1 MEEQG
6 DLRSGGDVTEGSAGL
21 PPRRPVARTPAPC
34 FRAPWRRRAAY
45 RWMQVSCGGQG
56 TAWALPGRERT
67 PGPGENPCKIPSPGP
82 RGSSGLPRLLPRGMV
97 LLTGPRFAA
106 GECLL
111 KTPSTGGRGCLHGE
125 GVWSL
130 GDRGLSGHSSFL
142 RSSDQT
148 LESGSRQVQVCLLEA
163 GGGSLSQGR
172 TLNRPG
178 RAQA

>member
-34 FRAPWRRRAAY
+34 FRAPWRQRAAY

-56 TAWALPGRERT
+56 TAWALPGLRGRLGPERT
-67 PGPGENPCKIPSPGP
+67 RAKSPALAPVAPVASPGSCHGAWSCS
-82 RGSSGLPRLLPRGMV
+82 RGPRL
-97 LLTGPRFAA
+97 AA

-111 KTPSTGGRGCLHGE
+111 QTPSTGGRGCLHGE
-125 GVWSL
+125 GGWSL
-130 GDRGLSGHSSFL
+130 GDRGLSGHSRFL
-142 RSSDQT
+142 RSLDQT
-148 LESGSRQVQVCLLEA
+148 LEGGSRQVQVCLLGA

>member
-6 DLRSGGDVTEGSAGL
+6 DLRSGGDVTEGYAGL
-21 PPRRPVARTPAPC
+21 PPRRPVSRTPAPC
-34 FRAPWRRRAAY
+34 FRAPWRQRAAY

-67 PGPGENPCKIPSPGP
+67 PGPRENPGKIPSPAPVAPVASPGSCHGAWSCSRGP
-82 RGSSGLPRLLPRGMV
+82 RL
-97 LLTGPRFAA
+97 AA

-111 KTPSTGGRGCLHGE
+111 QTPSTGGRGCLHGE
-125 GVWSL
+125 GGWSL
-130 GDRGLSGHSSFL
+130 GDRGLSGHSRFL
-142 RSSDQT
+142 RSLDQT
-148 LESGSRQVQVCLLEA
+148 LESGSRQVQVCLLGA

>member
-6 DLRSGGDVTEGSAGL
+6 DLSSGGDVTEGSAGL

-34 FRAPWRRRAAY
+34 FRAPWRQRAAY
-45 RWMQVSCGGQG
+45 RWMQVSCGV
-56 TAWALPGRERT
+56 
-67 PGPGENPCKIPSPGP
+67 KGP
-82 RGSSGLPRLLPRGMV
+82 RGHSPEERGSLGPETTPAKSPAVAPVAPVASPGSCHGAWSCSRGPRL
-97 LLTGPRFAA
+97 TA

-111 KTPSTGGRGCLHGE
+111 QTPSTGGRGCLHGE
-125 GVWSL
+125 GGWSP
-130 GDRGLSGHSSFL
+130 GDQGLSGHSRFL
-142 RSSDQT
+142 RSLDQI